1 MALTKK
7 NLMPS
12 PQEEE
17 CEDGGMYKP
26 MMRDGSSQ
34 KPQLMASTMQA
45 NPLSYKPKRKKKPTA
60 DSIWAKGF
68 ASRPSK

>member
-7 NLMPS
+7 NLMPP

-17 CEDGGMYKP
+17 CKDGGIYKP
-26 MMRDGSSQ
+26 MMCDES

-45 NPLSYKPKRKKKPTA
+45 NPLSYKPKQKKKKSTA

-68 ASRPSK
+68 ASRFSK